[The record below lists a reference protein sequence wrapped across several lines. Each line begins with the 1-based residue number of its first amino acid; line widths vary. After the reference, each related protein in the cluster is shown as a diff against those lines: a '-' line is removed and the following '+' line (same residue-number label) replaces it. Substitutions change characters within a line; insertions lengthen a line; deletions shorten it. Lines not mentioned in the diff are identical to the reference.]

1 MIKDEVLM
9 KELIKEA
16 NDNGFE
22 IQDFND
28 LNSMKRKIKK
38 IIPILIKYLYLFD
51 EGNFKDAIIGLLGV
65 KGFYDATETLIKLYY
80 NYDIIIDKWAIGD
93 ALYNIQDKRF
103 EDEYIKIIEDKDN
116 GISRQMIVMLLGK
129 LKCQKALPT
138 LVNLLQDTEVNGH
151 AIIALSYF
159 NDNDLIQYIE
169 PFINHDKKWIRTE
182 AEKAIKK
189 IRS

>member
-159 NDNDLIQYIE
+159 KDNDLIPHIE

>member
-22 IQDFND
+22 IQEFND
-28 LNSMKRKIKK
+28 LNSVKRKIKK

-103 EDEYIKIIEDKDN
+103 EEEYIKIIKDKDN

-138 LVNLLQDTEVNGH
+138 LVDLLQDTEVNGH

-159 NDNDLIQYIE
+159 KDNDLIQYIE